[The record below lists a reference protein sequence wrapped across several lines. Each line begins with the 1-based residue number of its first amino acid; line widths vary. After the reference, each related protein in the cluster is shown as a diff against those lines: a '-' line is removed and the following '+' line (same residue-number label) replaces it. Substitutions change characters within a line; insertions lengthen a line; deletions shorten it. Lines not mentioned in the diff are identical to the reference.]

1 MKYDTDILYLFHN
14 RLKNLVYYI
23 FYTYITS
30 QFRVATFQVLNRIT
44 WLVVAILDNE
54 VLCHF

>member
-1 MKYDTDILYLFHN
+1 MKYDIDILYLFHN
-14 RLKNLVYYI
+14 SLKNLVYYI

-44 WLVVAILDNE
+44 RLVVAILDNE